1 MAQVNLAIRFVVEL
15 LALGFV
21 GYAAWTL
28 AGPGLLGWIAAGIA
42 VIVFAALWGLFLSPR
57 ASRGLSWTQKDVG
70 GMVVMLVAAGAFA
83 ATGQVTAAVVYA
95 VVVIVNAALL
105 FAVRDDV
112 ARVVQDVRSD

>member
-1 MAQVNLAIRFVVEL
+1 MAQLNLVIRFVVEL
-15 LALGFV
+15 LGLGFV

-28 AGPGLLGWIAAGIA
+28 AGPGLPGWIAAGIA

-70 GMVVMLVAAGAFA
+70 GMVVMLLAGGAFA

-105 FAVRDDV
+105 YVMRDDV